1 MKTNRIDH
9 LRIAS
14 PCPVGWEQMT
24 GDNRVRFCD
33 LCKLN
38 VYNIARLTRKETEA
52 LIAET
57 EGRICARLYHRSDGT
72 IITRDCPVGLRAI
85 RRRAAKIAGTVFT
98 AIVSLGSALGQ
109 KPSSKKDKA
118 SCQQQVTISRK
129 VTEAQVSEIAGTI
142 LDPNGVVVPGAKI
155 AISNQ
160 KVSDKRVVESDSE
173 GRFQLSGL
181 TAGSYDIGVTCL
193 GFKKFDLKNV
203 KLENKEALNLD
214 CILLLDETTVTV
226 GIIIDTPLIDT
237 STLGTTIISGEMIRR
252 LPIPRE

>member
-1 MKTNRIDH
+1 M
-9 LRIAS
+9 
-14 PCPVGWEQMT
+14 
-24 GDNRVRFCD
+24 
-33 LCKLN
+33 
-38 VYNIARLTRKETEA
+38 
-52 LIAET
+52 
-57 EGRICARLYHRSDGT
+57 
-72 IITRDCPVGLRAI
+72 
-85 RRRAAKIAGTVFT
+85 
-98 AIVSLGSALGQ
+98 
-109 KPSSKKDKA
+109 
-118 SCQQQVTISRK
+118 TISRK